1 MAATSLIYGL
11 SVPLLSLI
19 LEARGVG
26 GTLIGSQAAVQS
38 AAILLISPFLPRYM
52 SNVGPAILMLGAILV
67 SLVAFL
73 LLAVF
78 PSMLAWFVLRFT
90 IGAAGAV
97 LWVCGEAWINQVA
110 EDSTRGRVI
119 AIYSMAVSAGFA
131 LGPAVLSVTGS
142 RGLAPFIVS
151 AFVMLLSALP
161 LLTVLR
167 SSPRLEGERT
177 GPLHGYFRL
186 APVAMLMCALFAA
199 SEGILISF
207 LPLYGKDVGLSE
219 AEALYLIVL
228 FGVGGIVGQIPIGW
242 LADHMDRMLLAAVS
256 TLLVVVTTLA
266 MPLVI
271 SIQPWNLLYMLVLG
285 ALLTGVYTI
294 ALVIIGEQFRGADLA
309 AASALFGVMWGAGTV
324 LGPQLGGLAYDQ
336 FPPHGV
342 PVALAVLTMVFL
354 PFPTMAWLRR
364 RARAEQYERR

>member
-1 MAATSLIYGL
+1 MNDAPLSPVDRRRNLVAVTAAMAATSLIYGL

-131 LGPAVLSVTGS
+131 AS
-142 RGLAPFIVS
+142 RFS
-151 AFVMLLSALP
+151 AS
-161 LLTVLR
+161 T
-167 SSPRLEGERT
+167 
-177 GPLHGYFRL
+177 
-186 APVAMLMCALFAA
+186 A
-199 SEGILISF
+199 S
-207 LPLYGKDVGLSE
+207 
-219 AEALYLIVL
+219 
-228 FGVGGIVGQIPIGW
+228 
-242 LADHMDRMLLAAVS
+242 
-256 TLLVVVTTLA
+256 
-266 MPLVI
+266 
-271 SIQPWNLLYMLVLG
+271 G
-285 ALLTGVYTI
+285 A
-294 ALVIIGEQFRGADLA
+294 
-309 AASALFGVMWGAGTV
+309 
-324 LGPQLGGLAYDQ
+324 
-336 FPPHGV
+336 
-342 PVALAVLTMVFL
+342 
-354 PFPTMAWLRR
+354 
-364 RARAEQYERR
+364 